1 MHLHE
6 LCDVVVAVASCVG
19 VRGRKRR
26 EERGDEMRRSFGLG
40 VACDINHCILR
51 PRVLVV
57 VVSRDS
63 LAPLVAKSPTSFCW
77 RWWRR
82 WLFLSLSAFAWWAF
96 DCTCTATRTAIFSL
110 NFRAVPPPTPPHGR
124 LLLSFLFCFIAA
136 AAAVVIIQPPPQHL
150 RN

>member
-26 EERGDEMRRSFGLG
+26 EERGDETRRSFGLG

-77 RWWRR
+77 WWWRR
-82 WLFLSLSAFAWWAF
+82 WWLFLSLSLPSPDGRLIALAQQQEPLSFLL
-96 DCTCTATRTAIFSL
+96 IF
-110 NFRAVPPPTPPHGR
+110 VPFLLLLLLMVVFFFLFFFVLLPL
-124 LLLSFLFCFIAA
+124 LLLS
-136 AAAVVIIQPPPQHL
+136 
-150 RN
+150 